1 MVPNLV
7 RKRGFL
13 YIRSQIPK
21 KIKRRERR
29 RKVDQKRVCTEVRQ
43 KKKKKRIKIV
53 WIKGRIRE
61 RSLTEQNVG
70 SKGSSG
76 AGLP

>member
-43 KKKKKRIKIV
+43 KKKKKKDKNSVDKRKDS
-53 WIKGRIRE
+53 RE
-61 RSLTEQNVG
+61 ISD
-70 SKGSSG
+70 
-76 AGLP
+76 